1 MANRTHIAIIKGKYK
16 HTDMKKLLYTR
27 KQAQALAREY
37 AKAVLEKMD
46 DELLL
51 LRFEDFETSTF
62 KIDYM
67 RAWLILHNLR
77 HDVKNGNFTPSK
89 TDRNA
94 VK

>member
-1 MANRTHIAIIKGKYK
+1 
-16 HTDMKKLLYTR
+16 MKKIIYTR
-27 KQAQALAREY
+27 RQAHALAREY
-37 AKAVLEKMD
+37 ALGLLEKMD

-67 RAWLILHNLR
+67 RAWLILHNLK
-77 HDVKNGNFTPSK
+77 HDVQNGNFTPSK
-89 TDRNA
+89 TDGND

>member
-1 MANRTHIAIIKGKYK
+1 
-16 HTDMKKLLYTR
+16 MKKLLYTR

-37 AKAVLEKMD
+37 ATAALEKMD
-46 DELLL
+46 NELTL
-51 LRFEDFETSTF
+51 LRYEDMETS
-62 KIDYM
+62 KHQIEYV

-89 TDRNA
+89 TDGND

>member
-1 MANRTHIAIIKGKYK
+1 
-16 HTDMKKLLYTR
+16 MKKIIYTQG
-27 KQAQALAREY
+27 QAHALAREY
-37 AKAVLEKMD
+37 ALGLLEKMD

-67 RAWLILHNLR
+67 RAWLILHNLK
-77 HDVKNGNFTPSK
+77 HDVQNGNFTPSK
-89 TDRNA
+89 TDGND